1 MNRINKILCVIPK
14 YSFGDKKKGISTEY
28 NAIYKPIKKNYKNVY
43 YFNSLNSKNLKKVN
57 LELLKKVK
65 KVKPDLI
72 FFAISSFE
80 INIET
85 LIYIKKNFNCLL
97 VNWCSDDE
105 WRFYQHSFLLAPFF
119 DCMITTS
126 NEAKKKYIKNNI
138 FTILSHWGC
147 PDHWIRKPII
157 SKKCKYDVTFVGKSY
172 FNRKSIIK
180 FLNSKKIKVK
190 CFGYGWG
197 TRVLRDREISK
208 IFQLSKISLNFSSTR
223 GSHKQTKARIFEVTG
238 SGGFLLTEYSNN
250 LLKFFNTKQISFF
263 QNNKELLDNINK
275 FLSNFELRDKMV
287 FSSFKISKNYSYS
300 SIIKKIITKIKKTKI
315 IRKKNSV
322 IFDSSKNLSKFEL
335 FLIKS
340 YKFLSISILK
350 IFFSNKKS
358 IKIAR
363 RVLFEI
369 EWRIRKEKTYSQTGW
384 CFNLFNIV

>member
-1 MNRINKILCVIPK
+1 M
-14 YSFGDKKKGISTEY
+14 
-28 NAIYKPIKKNYKNVY
+28 
-43 YFNSLNSKNLKKVN
+43 KKVN